1 MLRRAKEAPAQ
12 KAHQENPMT
21 GIHYIGFDVHKKTI
35 SFCVKTAAGEIV
47 EEGVVAAQ
55 REVLRQWAAARP
67 QPWRGAMEAT
77 LFSGWIYDTLQPY
90 SEQLEMAH
98 PAKMKAISAGKK
110 KSDTIDA
117 RTIADLLRC
126 NLLPA
131 CYVAPPRIR
140 ELRRL
145 LRYRSLVV
153 SEAVRMKNKMAGL
166 LMETGA
172 LYVKEKLHRK
182 KYFATLLE
190 ELEEIP
196 ESVIDL
202 LRLSRGALEMFE
214 TTQKR
219 LVRELLADPEL
230 AGRVG
235 RLMSIP
241 AVGEITALTWALEV
255 GDPERFRSSSEAM
268 SYCGLTAALKSSAGK
283 QQRGPIS
290 KQRNHWLQTT
300 LIEAAKLAPRWNPQL
315 AALHARELERGHRNR
330 ATLAVARKLVC
341 YLLAVD
347 KSRRP
352 FEVRLPQEVPKAK
365 AA

>member
-1 MLRRAKEAPAQ
+1 MNTL
-12 KAHQENPMT
+12 
-21 GIHYIGFDVHKKTI
+21 HYIGFDVHKKTI

-55 REVLRQWAAARP
+55 RAGLRQWAAARP

-90 SEQLEMAH
+90 GEQLEMAH

-110 KSDTIDA
+110 KSDTLDA
-117 RTIADLLRC
+117 RTIADLVRC

-182 KYFATLLE
+182 KYFASLLE
-190 ELEEIP
+190 ELEEVP
-196 ESVIDL
+196 ESVIAL

-214 TTQKR
+214 STQKR

-230 AGRVG
+230 ARRVE
-235 RLMSIP
+235 RLMTIP

-255 GDPERFRSSSEAM
+255 GDPQRFHSSSDAM

-290 KQRNHWLQTT
+290 KQRNRWLQTT

-330 ATLAVARKLVC
+330 ATLAVARKLVA

-347 KSRRP
+347 KSGRAFQVRAP
-352 FEVRLPQEVPKAK
+352 SEVLTQK